1 MGNKLQADQVE
12 PVGPYVAVGADD
24 PDVGEALALLAQF
37 GHARDV
43 GVVTREELEAI
54 ARIINIYTT

>member
-1 MGNKLQADQVE
+1 MGNKLQADQVVQ
-12 PVGPYVAVGADD
+12 PVGPNVAVGADD

-54 ARIINIYTT
+54 V